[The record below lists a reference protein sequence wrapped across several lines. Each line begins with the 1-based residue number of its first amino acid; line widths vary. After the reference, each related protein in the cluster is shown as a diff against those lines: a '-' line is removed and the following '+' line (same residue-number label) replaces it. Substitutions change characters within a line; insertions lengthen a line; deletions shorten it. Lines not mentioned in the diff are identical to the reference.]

1 TVQLLLSLSTNV
13 FPSSLILP
21 GRLTALVDIFSAF
34 EVSCFISLGLVVS
47 WASASKDVTSAS
59 RKEIDTSFFI
69 HDSFR
74 TEYSR
79 ETLLVWSF
87 ITFRSGHEWREVCG
101 FELQQVCSLAT
112 LPVKHHGAVLRCSAG
127 EFFLALS
134 SYAVCGAAFGFF
146 RRARISSFSC
156 WRVRQRVWGCIRST
170 GAAL

>member
-1 TVQLLLSLSTNV
+1 M
-13 FPSSLILP
+13 
-21 GRLTALVDIFSAF
+21 
-34 EVSCFISLGLVVS
+34 VS
-47 WASASKDVTSAS
+47 WASASKDITSAS

-79 ETLLVWSF
+79 ETLLVGSF

-112 LPVKHHGAVLRCSAG
+112 LPVKHDGAVLRCSAG

-134 SYAVCGAAFGFF
+134 TYAV
-146 RRARISSFSC
+146 R
-156 WRVRQRVWGCIRST
+156 
-170 GAAL
+170 GAALALAQGADIYIQLPESAAEGVAMHPQHRGRLALVPIGFPQSREIELLFEFPDGIGVGNACPIHL